1 MTTCNSTTQ
10 WLARCRDVVQHP
22 CMCARPMTMCIADC
36 VTYLAF
42 ITPSLHSN
50 NICWRNFCC
59 CLLMYMWLQMLP
71 TTCIV
76 LKHWCLSFI
85 HSNTF
90 TQWSPSV
97 SHVQVLLEA
106 SDLAGISVFLA
117 MLVACT
123 VAIILLPIETKG
135 KSLRVSQCVYCRKV
149 YVHIYVHDPC
159 LYCAISVLFAI

>member
-1 MTTCNSTTQ
+1 MATCNSTMQ

-22 CMCARPMTMCIADC
+22 CMCARPMTMCIADW
-36 VTYLAF
+36 VTYLAL

-50 NICWRNFCC
+50 NISWRNVCC
-59 CLLMYMWLQMLP
+59 CLIKYMWRQMLP

-76 LKHWCLSFI
+76 LKCWCLSFI

-90 TQWSPSV
+90 TQWISGKRSPSV

-149 YVHIYVHDPC
+149 YVHMFMTHVC
-159 LYCAISVLFAI
+159 TVLLAI